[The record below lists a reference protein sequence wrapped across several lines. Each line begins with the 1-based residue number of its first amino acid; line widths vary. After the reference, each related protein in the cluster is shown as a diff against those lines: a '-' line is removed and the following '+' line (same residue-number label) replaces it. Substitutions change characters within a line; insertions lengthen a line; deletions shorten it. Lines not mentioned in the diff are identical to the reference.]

1 MSEESMRI
9 LNMLGEGKITAA
21 EAEQLLKA
29 LGENPAEPAAKT
41 PPRFLRVTVSN
52 PSNGEQVNV
61 RVPLAILRSG
71 IRLGSIMPGVMGG
84 NVATAL
90 KEKGIDLDS
99 LKQSGPQI
107 EELIKSLG
115 ELNIEVDGA
124 DKARVRVFCE

>member
-29 LGENPAEPAAKT
+29 LGEAPAEAGAKV
-41 PPRFLRVTVSN
+41 PPKFLRVTVNN
-52 PSNGEQVNV
+52 PTNGEQVNV

-71 IRLGSIMPGVMGG
+71 IKLGSIMPGVMGG
-84 NVATAL
+84 NVAAAL

-99 LKQSGPQI
+99 LKQSGPHI
-107 EELIKSLG
+107 EELIKSMG
-115 ELNIEVDGA
+115 ELNIEVDGP
-124 DKARVRVFCE
+124 DKAKVRVFCE